1 MKRKLR
7 ISLMGVVLLS
17 LVGLFGIVIVN
28 YKVKPGHEATSS
40 RVQDLG
46 VTIEK
51 VHYSGY
57 SGEEPGR
64 REWELEADSLTRL
77 KEEDLTVFTGVK
89 VVFFSKDGTTFT
101 LRGRECTYNE
111 RTGVIL
117 VSGNVTI
124 VTVGLGGKNY
134 KLTTDSLKYAT
145 RSKELTST
153 EQVEIKS
160 QAMSITGVGFEMDVD
175 GEKLSILKD
184 VRTVIKDAD
193 I

>member
-160 QAMSITGVGFEMDVD
+160 QAMSITGVGFEMDID
-175 GEKLSILKD
+175 GEKLSILND